1 MRISDWSSDVCSSV
15 LYLQRAARNRLAA
28 AGVEQAKLAVDLRG
42 SRLDQAQ
49 RTNERTRHFQSG
61 HRKVVDGALRLSAPE
76 CVGRDFQLDQAVVF
90 ETECRL
96 RHAVLLI
103 SAGRAAHRPPRIN

>member
-1 MRISDWSSDVCSSV
+1 MIRQPPISTRTYTLFPYTTLFRS
-15 LYLQRAARNRLAA
+15 
-28 AGVEQAKLAVDLRG
+28 LRG

-61 HRKVVDGALRLSAPE
+61 HRKVVDGALLRRAPK
-76 CVGRDFQLDQAVVF
+76 CVGRDLQLSEAVVF

-96 RHAVLLI
+96 RHAVLLLY
-103 SAGRAAHRPPRIN
+103 AGGVAKRPPRIKCATSLHR